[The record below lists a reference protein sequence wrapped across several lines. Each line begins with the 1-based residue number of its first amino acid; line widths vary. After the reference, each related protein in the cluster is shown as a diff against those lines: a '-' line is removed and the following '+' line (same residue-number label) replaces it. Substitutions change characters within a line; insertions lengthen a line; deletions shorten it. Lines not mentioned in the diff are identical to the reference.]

1 MEQTLSARFQSYV
14 DASGLTYEEIAELST
29 VSKSTIYRFK
39 VKPPISRRN
48 PSLIR
53 VLSVLGHTPDE
64 FFTGIDTSKLE
75 QDRELDDALR
85 EVSELR
91 AELAAER
98 KLQQSLADQLAHSQS
113 SRDHARKVFDD
124 AVTQHKQMLSN
135 HQKINDELRATRD
148 YERQQKE
155 HERKQKHIFL
165 SLAIIFMCTTVVS
178 LGSMVLYT
186 IRAMK

>member
-1 MEQTLSARFQSYV
+1 MDQTLSARFQSYV

-75 QDRELDDALR
+75 QDRELDDTLR
-85 EVSELR
+85 EISELR
-91 AELAAER
+91 AELASER
-98 KLQQSLADQLAHSQS
+98 KLQQSLADQLAKSETLRQNALRIFDAE
-113 SRDHARKVFDD
+113 SRKND
-124 AVTQHKQMLSN
+124 TMLQN
-135 HQKINDELRATRD
+135 HQKINEELRATRD
-148 YERQQKE
+148 YERRQKNWAF
-155 HERKQKHIFL
+155 IA
-165 SLAIIFMCTTVVS
+165 LAISAAVNIAA